1 MKFIRDFVKWFVII
15 NTGVLL
21 IFALNTIG
29 YDYIK
34 TVYLLEIFAASA
46 VTALLTAMFMSIE
59 PKKVINKYM
68 QFLLVLAHYVCLLVT
83 MIILGKSFGWIT
95 TEGKDLVF
103 MALSVAGVY
112 ICTAIIAAV
121 LGTREAKML
130 NDALQSFKE

>member
-95 TEGKDLVF
+95 TEGKDLVI

-112 ICTAIIAAV
+112 ICTAIIATV